1 MVSTILS
8 VLAVMILVMGIFKI
22 IMARRMGEP
31 VGCILNILI
40 LVLMIIAVIE
50 KFCIPVKTY
59 NNNDY

>member
-8 VLAVMILVMGIFKI
+8 VLAVMILVMRIFKI